1 MSSVDQFESVFRSA
15 VKDVYHYKP
24 VQIDSVLLITDQLEA
39 DSLII
44 KRQLQQ
50 FSPQLNTNSI
60 KWHLTSGKAPKST
73 EALLNE
79 VEAIKPSLICS
90 YRNLY
95 SNAWQ
100 FPHSLGEHLDVLL
113 QRTSIPVLIIPHP
126 KANYAAQHVLQKSSS
141 VMVVTDHLTND
152 HNLVHHAVAFTD
164 PGGALHLSHIE
175 DEAYFQRVMTAISK
189 IATIDTDE
197 AKEKL
202 AHQLLKEPHD
212 FIQSCPTAL
221 TAANINLDIVE
232 HVKFGHHIKDYQ
244 NLIEKHSLDLLIM
257 NTKDEDQLAMHGLAY
272 PLAIELR
279 HIPLLM
285 L

>member
-24 VQIDSVLLITDQLEA
+24 VKIESVLLITDQTEENSA
-39 DSLII
+39 KI
-44 KRQLQQ
+44 KQQLQQ
-50 FSPQLNTNSI
+50 FSPQLSTNSI
-60 KWHLTSGKAPKST
+60 QWHLSIGETPKTT
-73 EALLNE
+73 EALLQE
-79 VEAIKPSLICS
+79 AEAIKPDLICS

-113 QRTSIPVLIIPHP
+113 QRTAIPVLVIPHP
-126 KANYAAQHVLQKSSS
+126 KASYASEHALTKSTS
-141 VMVVTDHLTND
+141 VMVVTDHLTLD
-152 HNLVHHAVAFTD
+152 HDLVHNAVAFTA
-164 PGGALHLSHIE
+164 PGGSLHLSHIE
-175 DEAYFQRVMTAISK
+175 DEVYFKRIIKAISK
-189 IATIDTDE
+189 IATINTDDAE
-197 AKEKL
+197 EKL
-202 AHQLLKEPHD
+202 ARQLLKEPHD
-212 FIQSCPTAL
+212 FISSCPPAL
-221 TAANINLDIVE
+221 AEANINLNVIE
-232 HVKFGHHIKDYQ
+232 HVKFGHHIKDYKS
-244 NLIEKHSLDLLIM
+244 LIEEYELDLLVM